1 MKKVRTTLFDIPV
14 EQLTET
20 QAASEL
26 SELAEM
32 IAHHDQLYYEQDRPE
47 ITDAE
52 YDLLRLRNN
61 AIEARFPHLILPNSP
76 SHRVGAEPA
85 VGFKKIRHTVPM
97 VSLENAFTVEGIR
110 GFIGDEQKGIRS
122 FVRELNDQNVPI
134 DFVAEPKI
142 DGSSC
147 SLRYENGRLVYALT
161 RGNGIEGEDVTANVK
176 TIKGDIP
183 HKLGGT
189 GWPDVLEIRG
199 EIFMSDEDFL
209 KLNEQQEALGDKEK
223 LFANPRNAAAGSL
236 RQKDPNITAN
246 RPLRFLAYAWG
257 EVSAPFASTL
267 WEARQKIFEWGF
279 RLDEPSTLVTIN
291 GNDCTPLLNYYKE
304 IEAKRPS
311 LGFSIDGV
319 VIKVNRLDWQER
331 LGFVSR
337 APRWAI
343 AWKFPAEKALT
354 IIRQITVQVGRT
366 GRITP
371 VANLAPINVGGVLV
385 SRATLHNRDEIE
397 RKDIRERDAVII
409 QRAGDVIPQVVEV
422 VMERRP
428 NDSETFVFPARCPEC
443 NSLLAREENEADTYC
458 TGGLVCP
465 AQVKERL
472 RHFASRNAFDI
483 EGLGEENINLFYEKG
498 LFRSPVDIFTLEDR
512 DKHSSNPISSWKG
525 WGEKSKRGEK
535 KRAANL
541 FNAIKRARTIP
552 LDRFIY
558 ALGIRQ
564 VGEVTARLLARHY
577 GSLANW
583 RAGMSR
589 AIDSESDERKQLTSI
604 NGIGDKMARDI
615 VAFFCEPQMQN
626 LLARLTEPI
635 GDAEP
640 LVAVTDFEFVKI
652 ESAISGKTVVFTG
665 KLEKMTRP
673 EAKARAERLG
683 ANVASSLSKKTD
695 YLVAGTGAESKKA
708 KAAHDLGVPVL
719 TEQEWLDLIEVSS
732 NPGDSL
738 SPNA

>member
-1 MKKVRTTLFDIPV
+1 MKKNQTTLFDVPV
-14 EQLTET
+14 EALTEA

-32 IAHHDQLYYEQDRPE
+32 IAHHDQLYYQQDQPE

-52 YDLLRLRNN
+52 YDLLRRRNN

-122 FVRELNDQNVPI
+122 FVRELNDANVPI

-161 RGNGIEGEDVTANVK
+161 RGNGLEGEDVTAK
-176 TIKGDIP
+176 LKSIRGDIP
-183 HKLGGT
+183 HKLGGM

-236 RQKDPNITAN
+236 RQKDPNVTAN

-267 WEARQKIFEWGF
+267 WEARQKISEWGF
-279 RLDEPSTLVTIN
+279 KLDEPSTLATIN

-319 VIKVNRLDWQER
+319 VIKVNRLDWQDR
-331 LGFVSR
+331 LGSVSR
-337 APRWAI
+337 SPRWAI

-354 IIRQITVQVGRT
+354 MIRQITVQVGRT

-428 NDSETFVFPARCPEC
+428 NDSEPFVFPTHCPEC
-443 NSLLAREENEADTYC
+443 NSLLTREADEADTYC
-458 TGGLVCP
+458 SGGLVCP
-465 AQVKERL
+465 AQAKERL
-472 RHFASRNAFDI
+472 RHFVSRNAFDI
-483 EGLGEENINLFYEKG
+483 EGLGEENINLFYEKE
-498 LFRSPVDIFTLEDR
+498 LIRTPFDIFTLEER
-512 DKHSSNPISSWKG
+512 DKHSPNPISTWKG
-525 WGEKSKRGEK
+525 WGEKKKGGEK
-535 KRAANL
+535 KRATNL
-541 FNAIKRARTIP
+541 FNAISRARTVS

-564 VGEVTARLLARHY
+564 VGEATARLLARHY

-583 RAGMSR
+583 CTSMSL
-589 AIDSESDERKQLTSI
+589 AIDPESDARKELTSI
-604 NGIGDKMARDI
+604 NGIGDSMARDT
-615 VAFFCEPQMQN
+615 VAFFSEPQMQD
-626 LLARLTEPI
+626 LLDRLTKPI
-635 GDAEP
+635 DGADP
-640 LVAVTDFEFVKI
+640 LVKVNDFEFVKT

-665 KLEKMTRP
+665 KLEKMTRS
-673 EAKARAERLG
+673 EAKVRAERLG
-683 ANVASSLSKKTD
+683 AKVASAVSKKTD
-695 YLVAGTGAESKKA
+695 YLVAGPDAGSKA
-708 KAAHDLGVPVL
+708 KNARELGVPIL
-719 TEQEWLDLIEVSS
+719 TEQEWLNLIEANS
-732 NPGDSL
+732 NPVNS
-738 SPNA
+738 SAES

>member
-1 MKKVRTTLFDIPV
+1 MKKNQTTLFDVPV
-14 EQLTET
+14 DELTVT

-32 IAHHDQLYYEQDRPE
+32 IAHHDQLYYQQDQPE

-52 YDLLRLRNN
+52 YDLLRRRNN

-85 VGFKKIRHTVPM
+85 VGFKKIRHAVPM

-110 GFIGDEQKGIRS
+110 GFIGDERKGIRN

-183 HKLGGT
+183 HKLAGT

-199 EIFMSDEDFL
+199 EIYMSDEDFL
-209 KLNEQQEALGDKEK
+209 KLNEHQESLGDKEK

-236 RQKDPNITAN
+236 RQKNPNITAD
-246 RPLRFLAYAWG
+246 RHLRFVAYAWG
-257 EVSAPFASTL
+257 QVSTPFANTL
-267 WEARQKIFEWGF
+267 WEARQKISQWGF
-279 RLDEPSTLVTIN
+279 PLDEPSTLVTVT
-291 GNDCTPLLNYYKE
+291 GNDCTPLSNYYKE
-304 IEAKRPS
+304 IEAKRSS

-319 VIKVNRLDWQER
+319 VIKVNRLDWQDR
-331 LGFVSR
+331 LGSISR
-337 APRWAI
+337 SPRWAI
-343 AWKFPAEKALT
+343 AWKFPPERAFT
-354 IIRQITVQVGRT
+354 VIRQITVQVGRT

-371 VANLAPINVGGVLV
+371 VANLTPINVGGVLV

-397 RKDIRERDAVII
+397 RKDIREGDTVLI

-422 VMERRP
+422 VKDRRP
-428 NDSETFVFPARCPEC
+428 ADSKPFVFPVRCPEC
-443 NSLLAREENEADTYC
+443 NSLLTREADEADTYC

-472 RHFASRNAFDI
+472 RHFASRNAFEI
-483 EGLGEENINLFYEKG
+483 EGLGEENINLFYEKE
-498 LFRSPVDIFTLEDR
+498 LIRTPVDIFTLEER
-512 DKHSSNPISSWKG
+512 DKHSPNPISTWKG
-525 WGEKSKRGEK
+525 WGGKN
-535 KRAANL
+535 KRATNL
-541 FNAIKRARTIP
+541 FNAINRARTIS
-552 LDRFIY
+552 LDRFIN

-564 VGEVTARLLARHY
+564 VGEATARLLARRY
-577 GSLANW
+577 GSLRNLRANMNLAVNPNSDA
-583 RAGMSR
+583 RKELTSGG
-589 AIDSESDERKQLTSI
+589 IGESMAKDIIAFFSDTHMQALLDQLT
-604 NGIGDKMARDI
+604 M
-615 VAFFCEPQMQN
+615 
-626 LLARLTEPI
+626 PI
-635 GDAEP
+635 GKVEP
-640 LVAVTDFEFVKI
+640 LVNVSDFKLETTK
-652 ESAISGKTVVFTG
+652 SAISGKTIVFTG

-683 ANVASSLSKKTD
+683 ANVGSSVSKKTD
-695 YLVAGTGAESKKA
+695 YMVAGPGAGSKA
-708 KAAHDLGVPVL
+708 KAARELGITLL
-719 TEQEWLDLIEVSS
+719 TEEEWLNLIGTTS
-732 NPGDSL
+732 NPGD
-738 SPNA
+738 PVADT